1 MRKFRSLKYRS
12 YNAKSPLGHMY
23 SFPKYADTT
32 AEFEG
37 VFYAEDEA
45 WMVQLASPSGGNI
58 LWEVVETV
66 AVEVPKKRGIS
77 SDMLHGFVP
86 VVTPDIQVT
95 PTPEQI
101 QAEVNLA
108 NLEIGINPYEVVEDM
123 LVTPPLEV
131 EPEVVPEDVP
141 TWEEERAANV
151 EAVAVDLLAD
161 KAAEEAP
168 VDAEFAELVEYF
180 AKYGND
186 MTKLLPLY
194 RLSALQDLC
203 AKVGLETDATKR
215 VLMTSLYAYFMERK

>member
-32 AEFEG
+32 AMFEG

-45 WMVQLASPSGGNI
+45 WMAQLASPSGGNI
-58 LWEVVETV
+58 LWEVVEAV
-66 AVEVPKKRGIS
+66 AVEVPKKKFIS
-77 SDMLHGFVP
+77 AEMIHGFVP

-108 NLEIGINPYEVVEDM
+108 NLEMGINPYEVAEEV
-123 LVTPPLEV
+123 LVTPP
-131 EPEVVPEDVP
+131 PEVVPEVDVEVTEVAP
-141 TWEEERAANV
+141 AVEEV
-151 EAVAVDLLAD
+151 T
-161 KAAEEAP
+161 EEV
-168 VDAEFAELVEYF
+168 VDAEFQELLEYF
-180 AKYGND
+180 VKYGRD

-194 RLSALQDLC
+194 KLSALQHLC

-215 VLMTSLYAYFMERK
+215 VLMNSLYDYYTERA

>member
-1 MRKFRSLKYRS
+1 
-12 YNAKSPLGHMY
+12 MY

-37 VFYAEDEA
+37 VFYDEDEA

-58 LWEVVETV
+58 LWEVVTQV
-66 AVEVPKKRGIS
+66 VEEAPKRRGIS
-77 SDMLHGFVP
+77 SEMIHGFVP

-108 NLEIGINPYEVVEDM
+108 NLEIGINPYEVVAEV
-123 LVTPPLEV
+123 LVTPP
-131 EPEVVPEDVP
+131 PEVPPAEEP
-141 TWEEERAANV
+141 TWEDERAANV
-151 EAVAVDLLAD
+151 EAIAVDLLAD

-168 VDAEFAELVEYF
+168 VDAEFQVLLEYF
-180 AKYGND
+180 VKYGRD

-194 RLSALQDLC
+194 KLSALQALC
-203 AKVGLETDATKR
+203 VKVGLETDATKR
-215 VLMTSLYAYFMERK
+215 VLMNSLYDYYTERA

>member
-1 MRKFRSLKYRS
+1 
-12 YNAKSPLGHMY
+12 MY

-37 VFYAEDEA
+37 VFYDEDEA

-58 LWEVVETV
+58 LWEVVTQV
-66 AVEVPKKRGIS
+66 VEEAPKRRGIS
-77 SDMLHGFVP
+77 SEMIHGFVP

-108 NLEIGINPYEVVEDM
+108 NLEIGINPYEVVAEV
-123 LVTPPLEV
+123 LVTPPPEV
-131 EPEVVPEDVP
+131 VPEVVPEDDL
-141 TWEEERAANV
+141 TWEDERAANV
-151 EAVAVDLLAD
+151 EAIAVDLLAD
-161 KAAEEAP
+161 KAAEETP
-168 VDAEFAELVEYF
+168 VDAEFQELLEYF
-180 AKYGND
+180 VKYGRD

-194 RLSALQDLC
+194 KLSALQDLC

-215 VLMTSLYAYFMERK
+215 VLMNSLYDYYTERA

>member
-1 MRKFRSLKYRS
+1 VVGVLWPPLPHRKVSMRKFRSLKYRS

-37 VFYAEDEA
+37 VFYPEDEA
-45 WMVQLASPSGGNI
+45 WMAQLASPSGGNI
-58 LWEVVETV
+58 LWEVVTQV
-66 AVEVPKKRGIS
+66 VEEAPKKRGICAE
-77 SDMLHGFVP
+77 MIHGFVP
-86 VVTPDIQVT
+86 VVTPDIQIT

-108 NLEIGINPYEVVEDM
+108 NLECGLNPYEYEV
-123 LVTPPLEV
+123 LVTPPPEV
-131 EPEVVPEDVP
+131 EPEVDAEV
-141 TWEEERAANV
+141 EEVAPAIEEVV
-151 EAVAVDLLAD
+151 EEV
-161 KAAEEAP
+161 
-168 VDAEFAELVEYF
+168 VDAEIDELIEYF
-180 AKYGND
+180 GKYGND

-215 VLMTSLYAYFMERK
+215 VLMTSLYAYFVDRK

>member
-1 MRKFRSLKYRS
+1 
-12 YNAKSPLGHMY
+12 MY

-32 AEFEG
+32 AMFEG

-45 WMVQLASPSGGNI
+45 WMAQLASPGGGNI
-58 LWEVVETV
+58 LWEVVEAV
-66 AVEVPKKRGIS
+66 VVEVPKKKFIS
-77 SDMLHGFVP
+77 AELIHGFVP

-108 NLEIGINPYEVVEDM
+108 NLESGINPYDVVEEV
-123 LVTPPLEV
+123 LVTSP
-131 EPEVVPEDVP
+131 PEVVPEDVVEP
-141 TWEEERAANV
+141 EWEVEPIATSEEPGEV
-151 EAVAVDLLAD
+151 TTGYVVQ
-161 KAAEEAP
+161 P
-168 VDAEFAELVEYF
+168 DAEIDELIEYF
-180 AKYGND
+180 AKYGRD

-215 VLMTSLYAYFMERK
+215 VLMNSLYDYFTDGK

>member
-1 MRKFRSLKYRS
+1 
-12 YNAKSPLGHMY
+12 MY

-37 VFYAEDEA
+37 VFYDEDEA

-58 LWEVVETV
+58 LWEVVTQV
-66 AVEVPKKRGIS
+66 VEEAPKRRGIS
-77 SDMLHGFVP
+77 SEMIHGFVP

-108 NLEIGINPYEVVEDM
+108 NLEIGINPYEVVAEV
-123 LVTPPLEV
+123 LVTPPPEV
-131 EPEVVPEDVP
+131 VPEVVPEDDP
-141 TWEEERAANV
+141 TWEDEHVANV
-151 EAVAVDLLAD
+151 EAIAVDLLAD

-168 VDAEFAELVEYF
+168 VDAEFQVLLEYF
-180 AKYGND
+180 VKYGRD

-194 RLSALQDLC
+194 KLSALQALC
-203 AKVGLETDATKR
+203 VKVGLETDATKR
-215 VLMTSLYAYFMERK
+215 VLMNSLYDYYTERA